1 MDKLSSS
8 ARKRMRVVAAVALGT
23 LCGWRTSPAAQ
34 WLTITLPDTPRT
46 ADHKPNLT
54 APGPKADDGRPD
66 LSGIWIRRKGVNAP
80 AENPEGLPGRLDHFM
95 PKGAEIPLRPEAAAL
110 YKTRSDNHG
119 KGRPSERCLPH
130 GIPDAMLYG
139 GPMKIVQNRRLTI
152 ILFEEFNHYRQLH
165 TDGRSFPENPQPTW
179 FGYSVGKWEGDTFV
193 VDSVGFND
201 QTWMDDS
208 GLPHTDA
215 LRTTERFRRRD
226 FGHLDLQ
233 ITVDDAKAY
242 TRPWSVNLA
251 FDLWPDTELIES
263 ICENEKDAAHMV
275 GK

>member
-1 MDKLSSS
+1 MTSRNSR
-8 ARKRMRVVAAVALGT
+8 ARNRLRVAGAVALVMFFGSQK
-23 LCGWRTSPAAQ
+23 SPSAQ
-34 WLTITLPDTPRT
+34 WIRITLPDTPRT
-46 ADHKPNLT
+46 ADGKPNLA
-54 APGPKADDGRPD
+54 APVPTADDGKPD
-66 LSGIWIRRKGVNAP
+66 LSGIWRRQRGLNSPRGDSA
-80 AENPEGLPGRLDHFM
+80 GLPGRIDHYM
-95 PKGAEIPLRPEAAAL
+95 PAGAEIPLRPEAAAL
-110 YKTRSDNHG
+110 YGQRSANLG

-152 ILFEEFNHYRQLH
+152 ILFEEFNHYRQLF
-165 TDGRSFPENPQPTW
+165 TDGRAFPQDPQPTW
-179 FGYSVGKWEGDTFV
+179 FGYSVGRWDGDAFV
-193 VDSVGFND
+193 VDSMGFND

-233 ITVDDAKAY
+233 LTVDDPKAY
-242 TRPWSVNLA
+242 TKPWSVSIG
-251 FDLWPDTELIES
+251 FDLLPDTELIED
-263 ICENEKDAAHMV
+263 ICENEKYFSRV

>member
-1 MDKLSSS
+1 MKNLLSS
-8 ARKRMRVVAAVALGT
+8 ARKRLRVAAAVAMVMLF
-23 LCGWRTSPAAQ
+23 GWPISPTAQ
-34 WLTITLPDTPRT
+34 WIRIPLPDTPRT
-46 ADHKPNLT
+46 SEGKPNLT
-54 APGPKADDGRPD
+54 APGPKTDDGKPD
-66 LSGIWIRRKGVNAP
+66 LSGIWQRGRGVNAP
-80 AENPEGLPGRLDHFM
+80 VENATGLPGRLDHFM

-110 YKTRSDNHG
+110 YKQRSDNLG
-119 KGRPSERCLPH
+119 RGRPSERCLPH

-139 GPMKIVQNRRLTI
+139 GPMKIVQNRRVTI

-165 TDGRSFPENPQPTW
+165 TDGRPFPRDPQPTW

-233 ITVDDAKAY
+233 VTVDDPKAY
-242 TRPWSVNLA
+242 TRAWSFNLA
-251 FDLWPDTELIES
+251 FNLMPDTELIES
-263 ICENEKDAAHMV
+263 ICENEKDAPHMV
-275 GK
+275 VK